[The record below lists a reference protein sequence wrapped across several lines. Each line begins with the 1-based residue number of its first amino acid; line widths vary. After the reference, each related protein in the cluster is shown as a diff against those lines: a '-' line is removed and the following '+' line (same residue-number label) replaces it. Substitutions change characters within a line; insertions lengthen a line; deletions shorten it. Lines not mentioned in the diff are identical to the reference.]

1 MSEIEAFED
10 DVEALGRALGATG
23 RLTEVFSQE
32 LGRAQGSLQGVARDL
47 GRVERGFSGG
57 LRRAFD
63 DLVFDG
69 ATLKDALRGLG
80 RSMADTAYSA
90 AITPVADHMG
100 GLLTQGMQSVVS
112 ALMPFAKGGGVAG
125 GRVMPFAQGG
135 VVSRATAFPMRG
147 GTGLMGE
154 AGPEAILPL
163 ARGADGRLG
172 VASGGGGQPVQV
184 TMHVTTPDARGFEK
198 SRGQIAAQLGRA
210 IARGQ
215 RNR

>member
-10 DVEALGRALGATG
+10 DMEALGRAMGATG
-23 RLTEVFSQE
+23 RLTEAFTQE

-69 ATLKDALRGLG
+69 VTLKDALRGLG

-90 AITPVADHMG
+90 ALTPVTDHLG

-112 ALMPFAKGGGVAG
+112 SLMPFARGGGFAG

-163 ARGADGRLG
+163 RRGADGRLG
-172 VASGGGGQPVQV
+172 VAAGGGGQPVQV